1 MLQRQRHL
9 KWQSFDRLELF
20 LMIVC
25 GVLCFGFSLSV
36 TADIVTRTIGHP
48 WLWLQEA
55 TSTLFIY
62 AIFIGAAVATRR
74 NDHLYLTAISEA
86 MHGTPRMI
94 VEIIIRIVVLG
105 VAFCLIW
112 FGYINYLRGFGS
124 FRLPSGTPIASLY
137 AAIPLAG
144 VVDRAVHGRATGQR
158 HPQRVRSSRTAGRR
172 PRYSARRDHARDEGA
187 PVSAPVILGLM
198 TFCFLFFGYLGVPV
212 PFSLLAGVFVGAML
226 TDVSLAAIIQK
237 VFDGVDSEAL
247 LAIPFFLLVGELMS
261 SANVVVRI
269 ANLSLS
275 LVGHIRGGLSQV
287 VVVFSMFFSEMSG
300 STTADVAVMSRA
312 LGGPMK
318 REGYSPAFIA
328 AIIASA
334 STIAALVPPSI
345 TAVVYGAVG
354 NVSIAGLFMAGVVPG
369 LMIGFGLMIY
379 CYFFG
384 PSGMR
389 KPRAPLRQVV
399 FAAGDAALPLMIPV
413 ILLGGIL
420 TGYFT
425 PTEAGVV
432 AVIWIIAVVIPA
444 LNRGHFR
451 NIPYDFCLAGL
462 IFSLPLITI
471 GAANAFGWMLAY
483 LRGAAVIADWITS
496 LAGNDPHLM
505 MLLLVLLFTV
515 VGDFIEPVPTIII
528 FMPLVNTL
536 TQAGDING
544 VHMGVVLIATLA
556 FGLITPP
563 YGLVLLMASKFVGV
577 SFGKALR
584 AALPIYVVFL
594 VTITFTIYFPK
605 VVLWLPKQVIPEL
618 VGCFKSPAGT
628 GYICPNT

>member
-1 MLQRQRHL
+1 MTIADKLVLQRQHHL
-9 KWQSFDRLELF
+9 KWRSFDRLELV
-20 LMIVC
+20 LMMLC
-25 GVLCFGFSLSV
+25 GLLCFGFSLSV
-36 TADIVTRTIGHP
+36 MCDIVTRTIGHP
-48 WLWLQEA
+48 WLWLQEV

-74 NDHLYLTAISEA
+74 NDHLYLTAISDA
-86 MHGTPRMI
+86 LHGTPRLI
-94 VEIIIRIVVLG
+94 VEILIRIVVLG
-105 VAFCLIW
+105 VAFCLVW

-137 AAIPLAG
+137 AVIPVAG
-144 VVDRAVHGRATGQR
+144 LLIGCSPSSSWSTASATASTI
-158 HPQRVRSSRTAGRR
+158 RSRRKRTCR
-172 PRYSARRDHARDEGA
+172 SARRCRRPDEGG
-187 PVSAPVILGLM
+187 PVSAPVILALM
-198 TFCFLFFGYLGVPV
+198 SFCFLFFGYLGVPV
-212 PFSLLAGVFVGAML
+212 PFSLMAGVFVGAMF

-237 VFDGVDSEAL
+237 IFDGVDSEAL

-389 KPRAPLRQVV
+389 KPRAPMRQIV
-399 FAAGDAALPLMIPV
+399 FATADAALPLMIPV

-420 TGYFT
+420 TGWFT

-432 AVIWIIAVVIPA
+432 AVV
-444 LNRGHFR
+444 
-451 NIPYDFCLAGL
+451 
-462 IFSLPLITI
+462 
-471 GAANAFGWMLAY
+471 
-483 LRGAAVIADWITS
+483 
-496 LAGNDPHLM
+496 
-505 MLLLVLLFTV
+505 
-515 VGDFIEPVPTIII
+515 
-528 FMPLVNTL
+528 
-536 TQAGDING
+536 
-544 VHMGVVLIATLA
+544 
-556 FGLITPP
+556 
-563 YGLVLLMASKFVGV
+563 
-577 SFGKALR
+577 
-584 AALPIYVVFL
+584 
-594 VTITFTIYFPK
+594 
-605 VVLWLPKQVIPEL
+605 
-618 VGCFKSPAGT
+618 
-628 GYICPNT
+628 